1 MAIDPRDAA
10 ATLVEIDDI
19 SRRVRQSLFYQRASL
34 ILVLW
39 GVLIF
44 VGYVLNQLR
53 PVSPMYVWNTI
64 NVLGIGGSF
73 VIAVMQRGKPHVR
86 KFEARLF
93 LAFLLFFAFGV
104 LWSSGLAHFSGRQL
118 GAFWATYVM
127 LAYTLV
133 GLWVGLAFVAIG
145 ISITVLTLIGYFFAG
160 PWFDLWMALVNGGG
174 LILGGLW
181 MRRD

>member
-1 MAIDPRDAA
+1 MTIDPRDAA
-10 ATLVEIDDI
+10 AALSEIDDI

-39 GVLIF
+39 GVLTF
-44 VGYVLNQLR
+44 VGYGMTQLR
-53 PVSPMYVWNTI
+53 PASAMYVWNTI
-64 NVLGIGGSF
+64 YVLGLGGSF
-73 VIAVMQRGKPHVR
+73 VIGVMQRGKPHVR
-86 KFEARLF
+86 RFEARLF

-145 ISITVLTLIGYFFAG
+145 VSIAVLTLVGYVFAG
-160 PWFDLWMALVNGGG
+160 PWFDLWMAVVNGGG
-174 LILGGLW
+174 LVLGGLW
-181 MRRD
+181 MRRG

>member
-1 MAIDPRDAA
+1 MTINPQDAA
-10 ATLVEIDDI
+10 VALSEIDNI
-19 SRRVRQSLFYQRASL
+19 ARRVRQSLFYQRASL

-39 GVLIF
+39 GVLTFI
-44 VGYVLNQLR
+44 GYILNQLR
-53 PVSPMYVWNTI
+53 PASAMQVWNTI
-64 NVLGIGGSF
+64 YLLGIGGSF
-73 VIAVMQRGKPHVR
+73 AIGVMQRGKPRVR
-86 KFEARLF
+86 IFEARLF

-118 GAFWATYVM
+118 SAFWATYVM
-127 LAYTLV
+127 LGYTLV

-174 LILGGLW
+174 LVLGGLW